1 MANQRIYNSYDRTKL
16 ARNKYGVINNY
27 STLGTTAYYND
38 NPVGGTM
45 VDLKDFRGATRTE
58 DGVRGIVPAPLAGMN
73 TWFLQGSGGWVRIPA
88 FDWITDFPESD
99 GLEKTGIQVNGD
111 LNVTDTIT
119 TMNLEVQGAAHFWSL
134 IIDEVK
140 AQGGQVLVS
149 PSMFKVDYVGKVV
162 SYNIFEQNSP
172 LIELIAARTD
182 IYNILK
188 ANNVE
193 AVRCRRLYQRCDDGK
208 MAIENECQIGDMM
221 RCRQFN
227 IKPGEYR
234 NISNTDYWSF
244 VCNTGEEPYTDED
257 GNTYEA
263 FFIDL
268 AFTLRKEDGHNIPLG
283 SKLYLD
289 GRDPDLPSGFV
300 EITDAL
306 ELKRVSQETWDG
318 TRSVDDEFF
327 ENEEWTSIQETVI
340 KVRGLDDQVQD
351 ITGKAANNNLYD
363 NDKYLQKAKD
373 YLDIALNGG
382 TVDDTDSTNAF
393 GRMSTLDATSM
404 VLFGMPSDDISNE
417 PDGLLLK
424 QAEKGVSAI
433 LGNTASQNM
442 SYGLSIGTTK
452 FNKITLAENTRIERE
467 FIVVDEVKDYID
479 GQEQVIY
486 HPGQVLTPGTEITH
500 DLNVVDIK
508 EETDIKEFNPSTP
521 TILTPVTPEVEN
533 VVNTHTEDTQ
543 TGINRDYNEWEKIDV
558 SEVTEWQFGYVG
570 YYPNFRIKSG
580 DALACLGHLYN
591 VDRQNAIVL
600 SSTNPIDPELEAPA
614 MAQYS
619 HIGIFGES
627 ISKFRQTAIAANG
640 NEFIGS
646 FLVNYNDTYLD
657 INEKINMM
665 IMDIETGLEN
675 VGIHLDGENSTITLV
690 GSIDLR
696 QHSQDSY
703 DTLNLYDNIGIKRV
717 EITPF
722 DIPKRGDPGSQIV
735 NGKYVFN
742 TINENKT
749 APSAYIDYDTSMWNW
764 IPNWLGNTDHYYY
777 TLKNFIITLTTSVNI
792 GYLDAGYELDLRDLQ
807 LKLNMPAY
815 FVGSDH
821 VTNRGWNDQEITSF
835 TYSLKKDG
843 VAQPINGK
851 TIIPITGFQTSGID
865 TESVTL
871 FQSLVLDNYDV
882 KQSGTYTVEVNLGVK
897 VYGYIDRTKGA
908 NNPYFTFRCNLS
920 GSLSTTMNRIQQ
932 NDVAY
937 DGHKLTIGTNGFELV
952 IDNDKHLYAADDAI
966 ELQWGSNYITLDS
979 TRGMY
984 IRKDVIEVE
993 NGIVKHGNDV
1003 ISRTGQLGITSEI
1016 VFCRISTT
1024 NSYTI
1029 TLPDPTEFGLFRTI
1043 TILGWINEV
1052 SRGVPITQLTVQ
1064 TKGNSYIEIQY
1075 LIPDAGTRKVDFGS
1089 GTGQPTQALTL
1100 MATGANTWRVIG
1112 SV

>member
-27 STLGTTAYYND
+27 STLGTTAYYNND

-149 PSMFKVDYVGKVV
+149 PSMFKVDYVGKVI

-289 GRDPDLPSGFV
+289 GRSPDLPSGFV

-417 PDGLLLK
+417 PDGLVLR
-424 QAEKGVSAI
+424 QSRNITDAI
-433 LGNTASQNM
+433 LGASPSQNQY
-442 SYGLSIGTTK
+442 YGLSVGTTK

-508 EETDIKEFNPSTP
+508 EETDIKEFNPTTP

-543 TGINRDYNEWEKIDV
+543 SGINRDAEEYINVDYTAN
-558 SEVTEWQFGYVG
+558 TEWQFGYVG

-619 HIGIFGES
+619 HIDIFGES

-646 FLVNYNDTYLD
+646 FLVNYNETYLD

-703 DTLNLYDNIGIKRV
+703 DTLNLYDNIGVKRV

-722 DIPKRGDPGSQIV
+722 DIPKRGESGSSIV
-735 NGKYVFN
+735 TAKNVFN
-742 TINENKT
+742 TINQSKT
-749 APSAYIDYDTSMWNW
+749 APSSYVKYSKAHDSTWFHWSA
-764 IPNWLGNTDHYYY
+764 GY
-777 TLKNFIITLTTSVNI
+777 TLKNFIINLTTSANL
-792 GYLDAGYELDLRDLQ
+792 GYIDAGYELDLRDLQ
-807 LKLNMPAY
+807 LKLDIPAY
-815 FVGSDH
+815 LVGTIHS
-821 VTNRGWNDQEITSF
+821 TNRGLNEQEVTSL
-835 TYSLKKDG
+835 TYSLKRDG
-843 VAQPINGK
+843 VVVPGHNLK
-851 TIIPITGFQTSGID
+851 PITGFQVSGVN
-865 TESVTL
+865 TENITI
-871 FQSLVLDNYDV
+871 FKSLVYDNIYTIG
-882 KQSGTYTVEVNLGVK
+882 QGGTYTIEINVGVK
-897 VYGYIDRTKGA
+897 AYAYAVNYDKL
-908 NNPYFTFRCNLS
+908 NNPYYTFQCKLS
-920 GSLSTTMNRIQQ
+920 GSIESSMNRVQQ
-932 NDVAY
+932 GNVPY
-937 DGHKLTIGTNGFELV
+937 NGHKLTIGTNGFELV
-952 IDNDKHLYAADDAI
+952 IDSDKHLYAADDAI
-966 ELQWGSNYITLDS
+966 EIQWGSNYLTMDS

-984 IRKDVIEVE
+984 LRKNTLDVFDNADHNTDLGVDSEI
-993 NGIVKHGNDV
+993 IFCH
-1003 ISRTGQLGITSEI
+1003 ISRS
-1016 VFCRISTT
+1016 
-1024 NSYTI
+1024 NSYSV

-1043 TILGWINEV
+1043 TILGWVNEKM
-1052 SRGVPITQLTVQ
+1052 PHIPDTKLTIK
-1064 TKGNSYIEIQY
+1064 TKGDSYIELQAKFE
-1075 LIPDAGTRKVDFGS
+1075 LGTSEIDFNTNGY
-1089 GTGQPTQALTL
+1089 PYPIQALTL
-1100 MATGANTWRVIG
+1100 MATGTDRWRIISTV
-1112 SV
+1112 

>member
-27 STLGTTAYYND
+27 SSLGTTAYYNND

-58 DGVRGIVPAPLAGMN
+58 DGVRGVVPAPLAGMN

-149 PSMFKVDYVGKVV
+149 PSMFKVDHVGKVI

-188 ANNVE
+188 ANDVE
-193 AVRCRRLYQRCDDGK
+193 VIRCRRLYQRCDDGK

-257 GNTYEA
+257 GNTYDA
-263 FFIDL
+263 FYIDL
-268 AFTLRKEDGHNIPLG
+268 AFTLRKSDGHNIPLG

-289 GRDPDLPSGFV
+289 GRDPDLPDGFV

-382 TVDDTDSTNAF
+382 STDDTDSTNAF
-393 GRMSTLDATSM
+393 GRMSTLDAVNM
-404 VLFGMPSDDISNE
+404 VLYGMPADGFSNE

-424 QAEKGVSAI
+424 QAEKGVNAI
-433 LGNTASQNM
+433 LGSSPSQNL

-452 FNKITLAENTRIERE
+452 FNKITLAEDTIIERE
-467 FIVVDEVKDYID
+467 FIVADEVKDYVD

-486 HPGQVLTPGTEITH
+486 HPGQVLSPGTEITH

-543 TGINRDYNEWEKIDV
+543 SGINRDYNEWEKIDA

-591 VDRQNAIVL
+591 SDRQNAIVL

-619 HIGIFGES
+619 HISIFGKS
-627 ISKFRQTAIAANG
+627 ISMFRQTAIAANG
-640 NEFIGS
+640 NEFMGS

-703 DTLNLYDNIGIKRV
+703 DTLNLYDNVGVKRV

-722 DIPKRGDPGSQIV
+722 DIPKRGEAGSQIV

-764 IPNWLGNTDHYYY
+764 VPNWLGNTDHYYY

-821 VTNRGWNDQEITSF
+821 VTDRGLNEQEITSL
-835 TYSLKKDG
+835 TYSLKRDG
-843 VAQPINGK
+843 VVVPGQNLK
-851 TIIPITGFQTSGID
+851 PITQFQQSGLN

-871 FQSLVLDNYDV
+871 FKSLILDNYNV
-882 KQSGTYTVEVNLGVK
+882 TQAGTYTVEVNLGVK

-932 NDVAY
+932 EGVDYN
-937 DGHKLTIGTNGFELV
+937 GHKMTIGTNGFELV
-952 IDNDKHLYAADDAI
+952 IANDKHLYAADDAI
-966 ELQWGSNYITLDS
+966 ELQWGSNYLTMDN

-984 IRKDVIEVE
+984 IRKNVADVYDNSSHNV
-993 NGIVKHGNDV
+993 
-1003 ISRTGQLGITSEI
+1003 QLGVDSEI
-1016 VFCRISTT
+1016 VFCHISTN
-1024 NSYTI
+1024 NSYTV
-1029 TLPDPTEFGLFRTI
+1029 TLPDPTDFGLFRTI
-1043 TILGWINEV
+1043 TILGWINEIMN
-1052 SRGVPITQLTVQ
+1052 VPITKLTVRA
-1064 TKGNSYIEIQY
+1064 KGNAYIEIQ
-1075 LIPDAGTRKVDFGS
+1075 IMGDVGVREIDFRGQ
-1089 GTGQPTQALTL
+1089 TGYPVQALTL
-1100 MATGANTWRVIG
+1100 MATGSNTWRIISFV
-1112 SV
+1112 